1 MVRGSKALPSR
12 TTDHGPPDDLDEPAA
27 RAAACARVD
36 RLGND
41 ISDGVVIPRATIEEI
56 VDEASERGWPEIVM
70 AGLYL
75 EAIRCRPEGKEAHL
89 EAIARLLKRAE
100 AEGDAVM
107 SALALAKRARVLT
120 SAADPALSVAAEMD
134 LARASV
140 LIDGAE
146 GMPSWRARAHIN
158 CAIAYGQRDLWEL
171 EDQHYRAAEAVLGG
185 EREESRLWR
194 GIVYNRAEF
203 QLDWTCAMRELGET
217 EAVAHHAAV
226 AADFLRVAQISAMPA
241 SWREELRI
249 FAALLGAIA
258 PSVGGPSPEVV
269 PAEGDFAGYVHLA
282 RALSA
287 PDAERAA
294 REAAAAVESIDPD
307 TQSRAHSLALCVAA
321 EIEVASLG
329 SETAGIRYARRLALR
344 HYAVRLSSLA
354 SMQSLLSAERLRS
367 EHDLLSKRVFLD
379 DLTRLGNRRALVDYV
394 ESLAAQGVSSIALVL
409 LDVDGFKAIND
420 TYGHRVGDEVLIHLA
435 AVLRDGV
442 RNGDLAVRLGGD
454 EFLLVLASMEREA
467 ARRRA
472 ETILA
477 GIAAAPWEQISPG
490 LQLTASLGLAFGRP
504 QELEGLTERADIALY
519 SSKAAGGNRVS
530 ESREPPQTEPA
541 PKDAGAQREVRA
553 AGLRGL

>member
-1 MVRGSKALPSR
+1 M
-12 TTDHGPPDDLDEPAA
+12 
-27 RAAACARVD
+27 
-36 RLGND
+36 
-41 ISDGVVIPRATIEEI
+41 ISRATIEEI
-56 VDEASERGWPEIVM
+56 VDGASERGWPEIVM

-75 EAIRCRPEGKEAHL
+75 EVIRCRPEGKEAHL

-107 SALALAKRARVLT
+107 SALALARRARALT

-140 LIDGAE
+140 LIDGALIDGAE

-185 EREESRLWR
+185 KREESRLWR

-226 AADFLRVAQISAMPA
+226 AAEFLRAAQISAMPA

-258 PSVGGPSPEVV
+258 PSVGGPAPEVV
-269 PAEGDFAGYVHLA
+269 PAEGEFAGYVHLA

-294 REAAAAVESIDPD
+294 HEAAAAVESIDPD

-321 EIEVASLG
+321 EIEVASVG
-329 SETAGIRYARRLALR
+329 SETAGIRYARRLAQR
-344 HYAVRLSSLA
+344 HYAVRLSALA

-379 DLTRLGNRRALVDYV
+379 DLTRLGNRSALVGYV

-477 GIAAAPWEQISPG
+477 GISAAPWEQISPG

-530 ESREPPQTEPA
+530 ESREPPPTERA
-541 PKDAGAQREVRA
+541 PQGAGALRDVRA